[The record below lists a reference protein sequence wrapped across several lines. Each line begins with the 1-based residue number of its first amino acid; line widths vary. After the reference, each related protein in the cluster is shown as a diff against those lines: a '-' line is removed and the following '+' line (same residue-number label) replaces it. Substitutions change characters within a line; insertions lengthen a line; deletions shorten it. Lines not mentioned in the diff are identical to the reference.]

1 LKKNQAMES
10 PTDQTLQQLMFSLI
24 DVWKSSGRTQ
34 QESCQEKEL
43 DYNKFQY
50 WLRKYKTAH
59 GPVKEESSRGFV
71 RVKVKEVE
79 KMAGCVELIYPDGR
93 KLIFY
98 QAVEASFLR
107 SLMA

>member
-1 LKKNQAMES
+1 MES

-24 DVWKSSGRTQ
+24 DVWKSSGKTQ
-34 QESCQEKEL
+34 QEFCQEKEL

-50 WLRKYKTAH
+50 WLRKYKTANGH
-59 GPVKEESSRGFV
+59 VKEQSSSGFV

-79 KMAGCVELIYPDGR
+79 GISGCVELIYPDGR
-93 KLIFY
+93 KLIFHH
-98 QAVEASFLR
+98 AVEASFLR